1 MTNMQDTIAAIAT
14 PPGVGGIGIVRISG
28 TKALSIAKGL
38 FRGKAA
44 FKREETERH
53 LENPQKSHY
62 FRYGHIHDPHKGV
75 IVDEVM
81 LVCMLGPRS
90 YTREDVVEI
99 QAHGGSVVLNKV
111 LELVLNAGARAA
123 APGEFTKRAFLNGRI
138 DLCQAEAVI
147 EMVNAQTE
155 RALEMASAQLRGGM
169 ADELNNAENLLEALL
184 SAMSAAIEFPEQE
197 LALNA
202 TAEYV
207 QRIESELLVK
217 LEALLESFKNKNV
230 FRDGIRVAIVGSP
243 NAGKSTLL
251 NRLLGKERAIVTD
264 IPGTTRDLIEET
276 IHIQGIPLRVTDTAG
291 FHEATDRIDIL
302 SIQKS
307 ISAIEE
313 SEIILMLIE
322 GGRKRNS
329 QDVELLDKIRNK
341 PHLVLLNK
349 CDLLGG
355 PALEDAIQWGQ
366 AEALAV
372 SAKYGTNID
381 ALKKRLVHEIMKS
394 RQGEEQTEIVPNQRQ
409 RRLLQ
414 EAREELRVGCH
425 AFKKGI
431 PEDIAMLNWQAALNK
446 IKAVRGEG
454 VAGDLL
460 EKIFNRF
467 CVGK

>member
-1 MTNMQDTIAAIAT
+1 MQDTIAAIAT
-14 PPGVGGIGIVRISG
+14 PPGVGGIGIVRVSG
-28 TKALSIAKGL
+28 PKALSIANRL
-38 FRGKAA
+38 FRDKAA
-44 FKREETERH
+44 VKREEPARC
-53 LENPQKSHY
+53 LENALKSHY
-62 FRYGHIHDPHKGV
+62 FRYGHIRDPWKGA

-81 LVCMLGPRS
+81 LVCMVAPRS

-99 QAHGGSVVLNKV
+99 QAHGGRVVLNKV

-155 RALEMASAQLRGGM
+155 RALEMAAAQLRGGM
-169 ADELNNAENLLEALL
+169 ADELNNAENLLEELVT
-184 SAMSAAIEFPEQE
+184 AMSAGIEFPEQE

-217 LEALLESFKNKNV
+217 LEALVESFKNKNV
-230 FRDGIRVAIVGSP
+230 FRDGVRVVIVGPP

-251 NRLLGKERAIVTD
+251 NRLLEMERAIVTD
-264 IPGTTRDLIEET
+264 VPGTTRDLIEET
-276 IHIQGIPLRVTDTAG
+276 IHIQGIPVRFTDTAG
-291 FHEATDRIDIL
+291 FHEATDRIEML

-307 ISAIEE
+307 ISAIKEA
-313 SEIILMLIE
+313 EIILMLIE

-329 QDVELLDKIRNK
+329 QEVELLDKIRNK

-349 CDLLGG
+349 CDLLEG
-355 PALEDAIQWGQ
+355 PALEAAMQWGP

-394 RQGEEQTEIVPNQRQ
+394 RQGEERTEIVPNPRQ

-414 EAREELRVGCH
+414 DALEELRTGSN

-431 PEDIAMLNWQAALNK
+431 PEDIAMLNWQAALKK

-454 VAGDLL
+454 VADDLL
-460 EKIFNRF
+460 EKIFKRF